1 MLSLREP
8 EDPEY
13 NLCESVELDK
23 ASFSIDHLQLLLSE
37 LGSLR
42 ASQADDKLMLQ
53 CVCDYVLHD
62 PIYTDSTRAWFYYQC
77 HRLDS
82 DQMITKKGR

>member
-1 MLSLREP
+1 MHHRNTMLSFREL

-23 ASFSIDHLQLLLSE
+23 ASFSIDHLQLLLTE
-37 LGSLR
+37 LDSLR
-42 ASQADDKLMLQ
+42 ATKADDKLMLQ

-62 PIYTDSTRAWFYYQC
+62 PIYTDSTRAWFYCQYQ
-77 HRLDS
+77 RLDL
-82 DQMITKKGR
+82 D